1 MNRNVDENLKRAE
14 IIING
19 LVQGVGFRWYVLRIA
34 DQLGLKGYV
43 KNLYTGEVLTVVEGE
58 KSLIEELF
66 YKMKIGPSHSAVK
79 NAKINWEEFKNEFK
93 TFEIRH

>member
-79 NAKINWEEFKNEFK
+79 NARINWEEFKNEFK